1 MIFMKNSNTF
11 GVHFTLRGSRQQN
24 GKLPLYAR
32 IVINKTRCEL
42 SLKHSLH
49 KNDWNEIKGVAKS
62 KNEELKQLNSYLE
75 EVRGKLVRHYREVL
89 MQGKE
94 VTAETVKD
102 AYAGK
107 VEEEKTYSL
116 LWLVGHHNNLM
127 KAVLKKGSMKNYY
140 TTEKYLKGFLKKNY
154 HKGDILLKELTY
166 EFITAFEFFIRSH
179 PVKKNDPCTNNG
191 TMKHLERLKKIV
203 AWALKNEWINKNPF
217 ISFQL
222 KFKKHQRDFLTE
234 RELAVI
240 EGHDLDNSMLQKV
253 RDLFVFCCYTG
264 LAYIDVTELKPEN
277 IITNINGE
285 RWIKTS
291 RAKTDTSVNVPLL
304 KPALLILEKY
314 FEQKEALVR
323 ETVFPWISNQ
333 EVNRSLKIVAE
344 VCSIKKHLTF
354 HLARHTFAT
363 TVTLINGVPIE
374 TISKMLGHTKL
385 STTMIYA
392 KVTQSKIGSD
402 MQLLQHKLDV
412 TNADNKMKAV

>member
-1 MIFMKNSNTF
+1 
-11 GVHFTLRGSRQQN
+11 V
-24 GKLPLYAR
+24 YAR
-32 IVINKTRCEL
+32 ITVNKTRCEL
-42 SLKHSLH
+42 SLRQYLH
-49 KNDWNEIKGVAKS
+49 KKDWNEIKGIAKP
-62 KNEELKQLNSYLE
+62 KNEELKQLNSHLE
-75 EVRGKLVRHYREVL
+75 EVRGKLVRHYRELL

-94 VTAETVKD
+94 VTAESVKD

-107 VEEEKTYSL
+107 VVEEKTYSL
-116 LWLVGHHNNLM
+116 LWLVAHHNMMM

-140 TTEKYLKGFLKKNY
+140 TTEKYLKDFLKKNY
-154 HKGDILLKELTY
+154 HKGDVLLKDLNY

-203 AWALKNEWINKNPF
+203 AWAWKNEWIEKNPF
-217 ISFQL
+217 IGFQL
-222 KFKKHQRDFLTE
+222 KFKRHQRDFLQANEFT
-234 RELAVI
+234 AI
-240 EGHDLDNSMLQKV
+240 EQQDFDNPILQKV
-253 RDLFVFCCYTG
+253 RDIFVFSCYTG

-277 IITNINGE
+277 IITHIDGTQ
-285 RWIKTS
+285 WIKTS

-304 KPALLILEKY
+304 KPALVILEKY
-314 FEQKEALVR
+314 TKEKEALVR

-333 EVNRSLKIVAE
+333 EINRSLKIIAE
-344 VCSIKKHLTF
+344 VCKIKKHLTF

-392 KVTQSKIGSD
+392 KVTQSKIGID
-402 MQLLQHKLDV
+402 MQLLQNKLDAIKGD
-412 TNADNKMKAV
+412 TKMKAV